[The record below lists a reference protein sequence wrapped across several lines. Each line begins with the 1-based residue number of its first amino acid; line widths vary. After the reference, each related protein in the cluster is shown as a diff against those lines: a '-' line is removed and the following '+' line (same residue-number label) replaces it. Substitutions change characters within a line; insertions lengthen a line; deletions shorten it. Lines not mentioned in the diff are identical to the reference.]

1 MGSISKAVKAE
12 QAEALEQLRAM
23 INPGATI
30 FTTVRRVARSG
41 MSRTIDAY
49 LLLHDDKVWLSGLI
63 ARAGLFNLDRK
74 SEALKVQGCGIDLG
88 FHVVYETAHALFRGG
103 FGCTGERCNSN
114 DHSNGDRDYT
124 PHTSPRT
131 GNLDPIPGISGEVSA
146 EEQRKLGVHW
156 HRDGGYALRQR
167 WL

>member
-1 MGSISKAVKAE
+1 MGISKAVKAE

-63 ARAGLFNLDRK
+63 ARAGLFTLDRK
-74 SEALKVQGCGIDLG
+74 SEALKVQGCGMDLG
-88 FHVVYETAHALFRGG
+88 FHVVYETAHVSPADIAFNDNPAHTVFAADLRRRFNLIYCGHLS
-103 FGCTGERCNSN
+103 ERHVRS
-114 DHSNGDRDYT
+114 
-124 PHTSPRT
+124 
-131 GNLDPIPGISGEVSA
+131 
-146 EEQRKLGVHW
+146 
-156 HRDGGYALRQR
+156 LRR
-167 WL
+167 